1 MPTLALRSTRAAEP
15 VLQLD
20 WRSRLVVGTDGTT
33 SADWAVVAA
42 CRLAG
47 ASPFG
52 VVSVLPDSESAEANA
67 SAALDVARDRVVAQ
81 LERVLGASADVW
93 MALRRGSAP
102 AVLASFA
109 EVHQVALLIVGI
121 GHPSVRDRLL
131 GDEYTLRLA
140 RMTKT
145 PVLAVAPGRP
155 TPPRRIVVAMDF
167 SATSMRAARLA
178 LAVAAPDAE
187 VLLAHVTTPTGR
199 DAPAGAMRRM
209 VEGLQTGFCGR
220 VSAVNLTGDAGT
232 EILGLANALSADAI
246 AVGTQG
252 TAPSRN
258 GVTGPVATRVIR
270 CSSCSL
276 LIAPGGP

>member
-1 MPTLALRSTRAAEP
+1 MPTLALRSTRAAEL

-20 WRSRLVVGTDGTT
+20 WPSRLVVGTDGTT
-33 SADWAVVAA
+33 SSDWAVVAA
-42 CRLAG
+42 RRLAG

-52 VVSVLPDSESAEANA
+52 VISVLPDSESANA

-93 MALRRGSAP
+93 IALRRGAAP

-109 EVHQVALLIVGI
+109 ELHQVALLIVGI

-145 PVLAVAPGRP
+145 PVLAVATGRS

-178 LAVAAPDAE
+178 LAVAAPDAA

-220 VSAVNLTGDAGT
+220 VTAVELTGDAGT

-246 AVGTQG
+246 ALGTLG

-276 LIAPGGP
+276 LIAPGAP